1 MKKKDIL
8 FPLRRLHG
16 FCHEWLLKK
25 RKNFQYGKYL
35 GKKRGAPK
43 YFVIGTPEHINIGD
57 SAIALSEL
65 SFLKFC
71 GVPQE
76 RIREITFNEYYE
88 YLDIIKRQINSKDVL
103 IYHGGG
109 NMGDQWFAEEKQRRT
124 VFADF
129 PKNKIIIFPQ
139 TIYYS
144 DTPSGH
150 AEQEKSI
157 PVYNGRVGL
166 TLVAREKKSFEIMQ
180 TLYPG
185 TPVLLT
191 PDIVLSANGSVFGLQ
206 QQTRQGV
213 LLCFRNDAEQAM
225 TPQERQA
232 IEAYLQAKNS
242 TYRFTDMYADGP
254 VTKENRRVC
263 VQNKFN
269 AFASAELV
277 ITDRL
282 HGMVFAAIAET
293 PCIVF
298 GNYNQKVEGT
308 YEWIK
313 YLPYIRFV
321 KSTKEA
327 ERAYAELKD
336 MKNCKFDNAP
346 LAPYFEKLAELVKKY
361 AAN

>member
-1 MKKKDIL
+1 MEKKDIL
-8 FPLRRLHG
+8 YPLRCVHG
-16 FCHEWLLKK
+16 FCHEWFEKK
-25 RKNFQYGKYL
+25 KKQFLYEKYL
-35 GKKRGAPK
+35 GFDSHQKCL
-43 YFVIGTPEHINIGD
+43 VIGTPEHNNIGD
-57 SAIALSEL
+57 SAIALAEL
-65 SFLKFC
+65 SFLERY
-71 GVPQE
+71 GVCQK
-76 RIREITFNEYYE
+76 RIREITAKEYEE
-88 YLDIIKRQINSKDVL
+88 YTSIIRRRVKAKDIL
-103 IYHGGG
+103 IFHGGG
-109 NMGDQWFAEEKQRRT
+109 NLGDQWLHEELLRRDVLS
-124 VFADF
+124 VFT
-129 PKNKIIIFPQ
+129 KNPFIIFPQ
-139 TIYYS
+139 TIYYT
-144 DTPSGH
+144 DTPIGRS
-150 AEQEKSI
+150 EQQKSVSI
-157 PVYNGRVGL
+157 YNGRKNL
-166 TLVAREKKSFEIMQ
+166 TMVAREKKSYDIMQ
-180 TLYPG
+180 KLYPG

-225 TPQERQA
+225 TPQERQE
-232 IEAYLQAKNS
+232 IETFLHNQNC
-242 TYRFTDMYADGP
+242 TCRITDMYADGP

-263 VQNKFN
+263 VQKKFN

-346 LAPYFEKLAELVKKY
+346 LAPYFEKLAELVKQY

>member
-1 MKKKDIL
+1 MEKKDIL
-8 FPLRRLHG
+8 YPLRRLHG
-16 FCHEWLLKK
+16 FCHDWLLKK
-25 RKNFQYGKYL
+25 RQNFQYSKYL
-35 GKKRGAPK
+35 GKKCGAPQ
-43 YFVIGTPEHINIGD
+43 YFVIDTPEHVNLGD
-57 SAIALSEL
+57 SAIVLAQF
-65 SFLKFC
+65 SFLEKC
-71 GVPQE
+71 GIS
-76 RIREITFNEYYE
+76 RSDIKEITSCEHIKYNKIIKKCVRPK
-88 YLDIIKRQINSKDVL
+88 DIIVID
-103 IYHGGG
+103 GGG
-109 NMGDQWFAEEKQRRT
+109 SMGDQWFAEEKKQRT
-124 VFADF
+124 VLTDF
-129 PKNKIIIFPQ
+129 PQNKVIIFPQ

-144 DTPSGH
+144 DTPFGH
-150 AEQEKSI
+150 AEQEKSV
-157 PVYNGRVGL
+157 PVYNGRAGL
-166 TLVAREKKSFEIMQ
+166 ILVAREKKSFEIMQ
-180 TLYPG
+180 KLYPD

-191 PDIVLSANGSVFGLQ
+191 PDIVLSASGTVLGLQ
-206 QQTRQGV
+206 KQKRQDV

-225 TPQERQA
+225 TQQERQA

-242 TYRFTDMYADGP
+242 TYRFTDMYSDCP
-254 VTKENRRVC
+254 VNKENRREC
-263 VQNKFN
+263 VQKKINE
-269 AFASAELV
+269 FASAELI

-282 HGMVFAAIAET
+282 HGMLFAAIAET